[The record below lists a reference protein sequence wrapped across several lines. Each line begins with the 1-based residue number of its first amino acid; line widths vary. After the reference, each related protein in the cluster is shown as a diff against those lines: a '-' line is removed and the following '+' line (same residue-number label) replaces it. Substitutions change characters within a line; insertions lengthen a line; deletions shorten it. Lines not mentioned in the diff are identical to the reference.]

1 MVRCFRRIHRSSDY
15 LIRKALERKY
25 GGEVILTPLDDSQEK
40 EANDYILSP
49 LCKGIRTVRQKSSVF
64 QRKAD
69 DFCFLR
75 YCVDKKKKETVKMR
89 VERFKME
96 REGLV
101 TEGQEVEIS
110 ERSAVTGQYTYLV
123 EPSIAMSGIY
133 RTRQR
138 IRARKG
144 KIKKIEQTDRGF
156 YLLVEID
163 E

>member
-1 MVRCFRRIHRSSDY
+1 
-15 LIRKALERKY
+15 
-25 GGEVILTPLDDSQEK
+25 
-40 EANDYILSP
+40 
-49 LCKGIRTVRQKSSVF
+49 
-64 QRKAD
+64 
-69 DFCFLR
+69 
-75 YCVDKKKKETVKMR
+75 MR

-101 TEGQEVEIS
+101 TEGKEVEIS
-110 ERSAVTGQYTYLV
+110 ERSAVTGQYTYL
-123 EPSIAMSGIY
+123 IAMSGIY

>member
-1 MVRCFRRIHRSSDY
+1 
-15 LIRKALERKY
+15 
-25 GGEVILTPLDDSQEK
+25 
-40 EANDYILSP
+40 
-49 LCKGIRTVRQKSSVF
+49 
-64 QRKAD
+64 
-69 DFCFLR
+69 
-75 YCVDKKKKETVKMR
+75 MR

-101 TEGQEVEIS
+101 TEGQEVEI
-110 ERSAVTGQYTYLV
+110 SAVTGQYTYLV

>member
-1 MVRCFRRIHRSSDY
+1 
-15 LIRKALERKY
+15 
-25 GGEVILTPLDDSQEK
+25 
-40 EANDYILSP
+40 
-49 LCKGIRTVRQKSSVF
+49 
-64 QRKAD
+64 
-69 DFCFLR
+69 
-75 YCVDKKKKETVKMR
+75 MR

-138 IRARKG
+138 KSRKG
-144 KIKKIEQTDRGF
+144 KIQKIEQTDRGF

>member
-1 MVRCFRRIHRSSDY
+1 
-15 LIRKALERKY
+15 
-25 GGEVILTPLDDSQEK
+25 
-40 EANDYILSP
+40 
-49 LCKGIRTVRQKSSVF
+49 
-64 QRKAD
+64 
-69 DFCFLR
+69 
-75 YCVDKKKKETVKMR
+75 MR

-156 YLLVEID
+156 LSALWRLTSKGKKKQKTCR
-163 E
+163 

>member
-1 MVRCFRRIHRSSDY
+1 
-15 LIRKALERKY
+15 
-25 GGEVILTPLDDSQEK
+25 
-40 EANDYILSP
+40 
-49 LCKGIRTVRQKSSVF
+49 
-64 QRKAD
+64 
-69 DFCFLR
+69 
-75 YCVDKKKKETVKMR
+75 MR
-89 VERFKME
+89 VERYKMD
-96 REGLV
+96 REGLI

-138 IRARKG
+138 IKSRKG
-144 KIKKIEQTDRGF
+144 KFQIIGLTDRGF